1 MKKIYFL
8 SLLMLVMGSLSD
20 VSAQSSGESK
30 EGGWFF
36 GLGYNFVDDSGT
48 AGSEPFNFDDNWH
61 YTAYP
66 NRLNIGYKLGS
77 SGFAIQA
84 IGTINTLQEGKKL
97 DGYYPVLSE
106 DKDYWAVDGMISYS
120 LNKFTPRQGW
130 FDPYLQVGMGGSSIA
145 DNRVVTFN
153 AGAGA
158 NFWIGK
164 SKNWAINLNTMG
176 KWGINKDDKGENH
189 IQHAIGV
196 VFKPG
201 IFKKKKPEPAPVVE
215 KEPEPE
221 PEPVVEA
228 TPVVEPTPEPKV
240 DEEAILREQMASD
253 LSEVRRVYYDFDS
266 STLTSDDQDIVDE
279 LVVFMN
285 KYPTAVLDIKS
296 HADSRGAKDYN
307 LQLSQ
312 KRSKSIVDYA
322 VTHGI
327 DRSRF
332 QADGFGETQLNN
344 GCSDGVKCTR
354 EEHRENRRTDYE
366 LIWE

>member
-1 MKKIYFL
+1 MKKFYLF
-8 SLLMLVMGSLSD
+8 SLLMLVVGSLSN
-20 VSAQSSGESK
+20 VTAQSSGER
-30 EGGWFF
+30 EGGFYF

-48 AGSEPFNFDDNWH
+48 AGSEPFNFSDNWH

-66 NRLNIGYKLGS
+66 NRLNVGYILGR
-77 SGFAIQA
+77 SGFSVEA
-84 IGTINTLQEGKKL
+84 IGTINTLQEGKVL
-97 DGYYPVLSE
+97 DGYGVLTE
-106 DKDYWAVDGMISYS
+106 DLDYWAVDGMVSFS
-120 LNKFTPRQGW
+120 LDKFTSRKGW
-130 FDPYLQVGMGGSSIA
+130 FDPYLQAGMGGSSINN
-145 DNRVVTFN
+145 DKVLTFN

-158 NFWIGK
+158 NFWLGK
-164 SKNWAINLNTMG
+164 QKNWAINLNTMG
-176 KWGINKDDKGENH
+176 KWGINEDNKGDNH

-196 VFKPG
+196 VFKPFG
-201 IFKKKKPEPAPVVE
+201 KKKKPAPAPVVE
-215 KEPEPE
+215 QAPEPE
-221 PEPVVEA
+221 PEPVVEP
-228 TPVVEPTPEPKV
+228 TPTPEPTPEPQV
-240 DEEAILREQMASD
+240 DQEAVLREQMTSD

-266 STLTSDDQDIVDE
+266 STLTSEDQDIVDE

-285 KYPTAVLDIKS
+285 KYPTAILDIKS

-332 QADGFGETQLNN
+332 VAEGFGETQLNN
-344 GCSDGVKCTR
+344 GCSDGVKCTK

-366 LIWE
+366 LVWE